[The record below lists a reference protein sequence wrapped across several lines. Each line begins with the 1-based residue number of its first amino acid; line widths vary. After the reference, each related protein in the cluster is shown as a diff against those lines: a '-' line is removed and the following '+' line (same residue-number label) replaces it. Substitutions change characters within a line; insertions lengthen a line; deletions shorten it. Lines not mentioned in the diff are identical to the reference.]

1 MAGSVRAVLLL
12 GRQLLRIL
20 HLRLLVLRLWRLGWV
35 LLASFSIGY
44 RRLLWWRLI
53 SLLVRLVRL
62 LIGLIRLL
70 VGLVRLLIWW
80 LLLLVGHHGC
90 SPKDTRANDAGH
102 DQSYYYTK
110 DGGEQSA
117 DQEKDPEVTTG
128 GKEYDNNH

>member
-1 MAGSVRAVLLL
+1 MTQETLLDRLPLLVAPCGRRASGLDEGRTPPLMAGSVRAVLLL

-44 RRLLWWRLI
+44 RRLLWWRLV

-70 VGLVRLLIWW
+70 VGL
-80 LLLLVGHHGC
+80 G
-90 SPKDTRANDAGH
+90 
-102 DQSYYYTK
+102 
-110 DGGEQSA
+110 
-117 DQEKDPEVTTG
+117 
-128 GKEYDNNH
+128 